1 MMHALQIIPSVQFSD
16 LQKGLSE
23 QRISQIRESGV
34 VIVRG
39 GVPREVT
46 LFPLVAHPLSSIHM
60 TLLGGPGLETVTEGL
75 H

>member
-1 MMHALQIIPSVQFSD
+1 MQIIPSVQFSD

-34 VIVRG
+34 VIIRG

-46 LFPLVAHPLSSIHM
+46 LFPVWPILSRPLI
-60 TLLGGPGLETVTEGL
+60 LLF
-75 H
+75 